1 MLPIPTL
8 KKAIK
13 LMSKIK
19 TSSFTKLLAYA
30 KPYKGKLYFV
40 VFWAIFLAIMTA
52 VRPFLLNFTIDNY
65 LVDAKKETNI
75 IQQYFEEFMQFFFV
89 GNDNPTNLKVLVIIM
104 FIALVL
110 EGIAQFYFTYLANSL
125 GQDIIKD
132 LRDKLYHHISSFK
145 MKYFDTEPVGKLV
158 TRSVSDIESIASIF
172 SQGLF
177 MIVSDVL
184 KMLIVILFMLIVNWK
199 ITGIVLL
206 IMPVILIATNI
217 FNKKMKVAFS
227 EVRNEVANLNTF
239 IQERLTGM
247 KIVQLFNREK
257 IELEKFEK
265 INQKHNKAWLKN
277 ILYNSIF
284 FPIADIISN
293 ISIGL
298 VVYFGAIWIING
310 DTDTTIGQLVAFN
323 MYITMLY
330 NPLRQIADKFNVM
343 QMGIVAAD
351 RVFEILDSEDNVQD
365 NGTIEASHFKG
376 TIALKNVRFS
386 YIKNEEVLKGIN
398 LKVQPGETIAIVGST
413 GAGKS
418 TIINLLNRF
427 YDIDSGE
434 ITIDNRTINDYTLES
449 LRKQIAIVLQDVF
462 LFSDTIY
469 NNITLHNEAI
479 SREEVIIAAKKIGV
493 HDFIMTLPE
502 GYDYNV
508 KERGVMLSSGQRQL
522 IAFLRAYVSNPS
534 ILILDEAT
542 SSIDTH
548 SEELIQKATD
558 AITKDRTSIVIAHRL
573 ATIVNASKIIVMDQG
588 KIVETGTHHELLADP
603 NGYYRKLYDSQFAGE
618 VE

>member
-1 MLPIPTL
+1 MLD
-8 KKAIK
+8 
-13 LMSKIK
+13 
-19 TSSFTKLLAYA
+19 YA
-30 KPYKGKLYFV
+30 KPHKGKLYFV
-40 VFWAIFLAIMTA
+40 CFWAVFLAIISA
-52 VRPFLLNFTIDNY
+52 FRPFLLNFTIDNY
-65 LVDAKKETNI
+65 LIAVKKETNV
-75 IQQYFEEFMQFFFV
+75 IQQYFEGLMLSIFP
-89 GNDNPTNLKVLVIIM
+89 GNDNFSNLKILVVIM
-104 FIALVL
+104 FAALLL
-110 EGIAQFYFTYLANSL
+110 EAISQFYFTYIANWL

-132 LRDKLYHHISSFK
+132 LRNKLYDHITSFK
-145 MKYFDTEPVGKLV
+145 MKYFDNEPVGKLV

-177 MIVSDVL
+177 MIISDVL
-184 KMLIVILFMLIVNWK
+184 KMIIVIIFMLVVNWK
-199 ITGIVLL
+199 ITGIVLV
-206 IMPVILIATNI
+206 IMPVILLATNI
-217 FNKKMKVAFS
+217 FNRKMKVAFN

-239 IQERLTGM
+239 VQERLTGM
-247 KIVQLFNREK
+247 KIVQLFNREA
-257 IELEKFEK
+257 IELEKFKE
-265 INQKHNKAWLKN
+265 INQKHNVAWLKN

-298 VVYFGAIWIING
+298 VVYFGALWIING
-310 DTDTTIGQLVAFN
+310 DADTSIGQLVAFN
-323 MYITMLY
+323 MYISMLY

-351 RVFEILDSEDNVQD
+351 RVFEILEKEENVQD
-365 NGTIEASHFKG
+365 NGTVEANHFKG
-376 TIALKNVRFS
+376 LIQLKDVRFS

-398 LKVQPGETIAIVGST
+398 LEVQPGETIAIVGST

-427 YDIDSGE
+427 YEIDSGE
-434 ITIDNRTINDYTLES
+434 ITIDNRNINEYTLES

-462 LFSDTIY
+462 LFADTIY

-479 SREEVIIAAKKIGV
+479 TREDVITAAKKIGV
-493 HDFIMTLPE
+493 HDFIMSLPE

-548 SEELIQKATD
+548 SEELIQKATET
-558 AITKDRTSIVIAHRL
+558 ITKDRTSIVIAHRL
-573 ATIVNASKIIVMDQG
+573 ATVINASKIIVMDKGQ
-588 KIVETGTHHELLADP
+588 IVEFGKHSELVNKQ
-603 NGYYRKLYDSQFAGE
+603 NGYYKKLYDSQFAVE

>member
-1 MLPIPTL
+1 M
-8 KKAIK
+8 KFIK
-13 LMSKIK
+13 SN
-19 TSSFTKLLAYA
+19 S
-30 KPYKGKLYFV
+30 
-40 VFWAIFLAIMTA
+40 
-52 VRPFLLNFTIDNY
+52 LN
-65 LVDAKKETNI
+65 
-75 IQQYFEEFMQFFFV
+75 
-89 GNDNPTNLKVLVIIM
+89 KVLHYARPYQKRFNWVIVWAVLLSLFAAARPYLLKQTVDEYIKPEDKHGLLVYIGIM
-104 FIALVL
+104 SIVL
-110 EGIAQFYFTYLANSL
+110 LLEVLAQFYFTYWANWL
-125 GQDIIKD
+125 GQDIIRD
-132 LRDKLYHHISSFK
+132 LRDKLFHHITSFK

-184 KMLIVILFMLIVNWK
+184 KMIVILAIMFFMNWK
-199 ITGIVLL
+199 LSLIVLL
-206 IMPVILIATNI
+206 AMPVLLFATDI
-217 FNKKMKVAFS
+217 FQKKMKVAFN

-239 IQERLTGM
+239 VQERLTGM
-247 KIVQLFNREK
+247 KIVQLFNREN
-257 IELEKFEK
+257 IELEKFND

-284 FPIADIISN
+284 FPIADIVS
-293 ISIGL
+293 SL
-298 VVYFGAIWIING
+298 TLGAIVYYAGISIING
-310 DTDTTIGQLVAFN
+310 SSQSTIGDLFA
-323 MYITMLY
+323 YTMLINMLF

-351 RVFEILDSEDNVQD
+351 RVFEILDSQEQVQD
-365 NGTIEASHFKG
+365 NGTKIASHFKG
-376 TIALKNVRFS
+376 TIQFKNVRFS
-386 YIKNEEVLKGIN
+386 YLAGEEVLKGIT
-398 LKVQPGETIAIVGST
+398 LEVQPGETIAIVGST

-434 ITIDNRTINDYTLES
+434 IAIDYHNINEYTLES

-469 NNITLHNEAI
+469 NNITLHNASI

-548 SEELIQKATD
+548 SEELIQKATET
-558 AITKDRTSIVIAHRL
+558 ITKDRTSIVIAHRL

-588 KIVETGTHHELLADP
+588 QIVEIGTHQKLLAQS
-603 NGYYRKLYDSQFAGE
+603 NGFYRKLYDSQFATE
-618 VE
+618 LE